1 MGIDMARTGAGAV
14 AARRGGVKLG
24 IGIASAVIVLLFASA
39 NFLVLDYS
47 VRQANEFVAET
58 EKTLVKSEFRN
69 QIEQV
74 VLYQSG
80 LSVWDRTFDEL
91 GDGKLSERFIRHDL
105 RNWLWR
111 ESGFSWLVFVKP
123 GGEPVLAMR
132 DGIIV
137 PDGQSEEVLYWIS
150 DLIKRATASYHA
162 SLRRTRDG
170 WIVAKSPTSAGR
182 VNGGVPQISA
192 TGMRVIEGGMS
203 IVVVQAVVPRRLF
216 IPDERRSPVL
226 MITVKP
232 VTASMLAESERRLG
246 LTGLGFSPITTD
258 DPNLLTTGVGGDA
271 FNPMVASWRP
281 NRPGSFVWT
290 MAVPH
295 IAALI
300 AIFVVVMGFGAVKF
314 SSLVRALERSE
325 AKNAHLARHD
335 ALTGVLSR
343 SGFDHAITDLSRRGQ
358 RAFSIIAI
366 DLDRFKAVNDRHGHA
381 AGDEV
386 LRAVAARFM
395 ARIGEHGVVAR
406 LGGDEFAV
414 LLPGIADPEITLPL
428 AEGFVRDALV
438 PVPFQGQLLQ
448 IGGSAGIGA
457 FPHHGQSAHAIMLA
471 ADAALY
477 SAKNAGRNRAHYGVP
492 GGVQPASDI
501 EAA

>member
-1 MGIDMARTGAGAV
+1 MANAGAGVPAT
-14 AARRGGVKLG
+14 RRGGVRLG
-24 IGIASAVIVLLFASA
+24 IVIASAVIVLLFASA

-47 VRQANEFVAET
+47 IRQANDFVAET

-80 LSVWDRTFDEL
+80 LSVWDKSFDEL
-91 GDGKLSERFIRHDL
+91 ANGRLGEDFVRRDL
-105 RNWLWR
+105 RDWLWR
-111 ESGFSWLVFVKP
+111 ESGFSWLVFARP
-123 GGEPVLAMR
+123 SGETVLAMHNGIVVPGEEA
-132 DGIIV
+132 DGV
-137 PDGQSEEVLYWIS
+137 RYWMS
-150 DLIKRATASYHA
+150 DLVKRATENYYAA
-162 SLRRTRDG
+162 LRRTRDG
-170 WIVAKSPTSAGR
+170 WIVAKSMSNANA
-182 VNGGVPQISA
+182 VHGGVPQISA
-192 TGMRVIEGGMS
+192 TGMRVIEQVMS

-216 IPDERRSPVL
+216 IPDDRRSPVL

-232 VTASMLAESERRLG
+232 ITASMLADSERRLG

-258 DPNLLTTGVGGDA
+258 DANLLTTGVGGDA
-271 FNPMVASWRP
+271 YNPMVASWHP

-300 AIFVVVMGFGAVKF
+300 AIFVVVMGFGALKF

-343 SGFDHAITDLSRRGQ
+343 SGFDLAVTDLSSKGQ
-358 RAFSIIAI
+358 RTFSIIAI

-386 LRAVAARFM
+386 LRVMASRFM
-395 ARIGEHGVVAR
+395 ARLGDRGVVAR

-414 LLPGIADPEITLPL
+414 LLPGIADRDVTLPL
-428 AEGFVRDALV
+428 AEAFVRDAQV

-448 IGGSAGIGA
+448 LGGSAGIGA
-457 FPHHGQSAHAIMLA
+457 FPEHGRTPHAIMLA

-477 SAKNAGRNRAHYGVP
+477 AAKHAGRNCAHYGVP
-492 GGVQPASDI
+492 GGSDAASDI